1 MKSTRK
7 AYGEALV
14 ELGKTNK
21 DVIVLDADLA
31 HATCT
36 VDFKLSFPE
45 RHINV
50 GISEQD
56 LVGTAV
62 GLSLGG
68 KVVYASSFAMF
79 LAGRAY
85 EQIRN
90 SVCYPNIPVRLCAT
104 HSGLSVGEDGA
115 THQCLEDISLMRG
128 IPNMTVL
135 SPSDEWSTK
144 NIIKMIENISGPVYV
159 RLGRADV
166 ENIYSETDKFEIGGS
181 KTFGNGKAATVFA
194 TGATVHM
201 SLVAKE
207 ILFKK
212 GIDIRV
218 IDIYSIKPIDKD
230 VILKA
235 ARETSTLLSIEDHS
249 VIGGIG
255 AAISDILIEYNPKR
269 LIKIGAQDKF
279 GKSGK
284 GSELLDLY
292 GVSAE
297 NIVNK
302 IIEDIAKQSK

>member
-21 DVIVLDADLA
+21 DVIVLDSDLA

-36 VDFKLSFPE
+36 ILFKEEFPD
-45 RHINV
+45 RHINM

-62 GLSLGG
+62 GLALGG
-68 KVVYASSFAMF
+68 KIVYASSFAMF

-115 THQCLEDISLMRG
+115 THQCVEDIALMRVL
-128 IPNMTVL
+128 PNMTVF

-144 NIIKMIENISGPVYV
+144 NIIKMIEKISSPVYV

-166 ENIYSETDKFEIGGS
+166 ENIYSESDKFEIGGS
-181 KTFGNGKAATVFA
+181 KTFGEGIAATVFS
-194 TGATVHM
+194 TGAT
-201 SLVAKE
+201 LPIALEAKD
-207 ILFKK
+207 ILKAK

-218 IDIYSIKPIDKD
+218 IDMYSIKPIDKD
-230 VILKA
+230 TILKA
-235 ARETSTLLSIEDHS
+235 AKETQKLISIEDHS
-249 VIGGIG
+249 IIGGLG
-255 AAISDILIEYNPKR
+255 SAVSDILIEYSPKR
-269 LIKIGAQDKF
+269 LIKIGVEDKF

-284 GSELLDLY
+284 ASELLDLY
-292 GVSAE
+292 GISAE
-297 NIVNK
+297 NIISK
-302 IIEDIAKQSK
+302 ILERE